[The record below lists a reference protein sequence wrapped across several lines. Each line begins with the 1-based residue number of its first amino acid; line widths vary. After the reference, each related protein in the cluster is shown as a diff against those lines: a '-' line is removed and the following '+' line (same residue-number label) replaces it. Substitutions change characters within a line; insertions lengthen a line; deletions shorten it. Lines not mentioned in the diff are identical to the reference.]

1 MSIVDFYFEGQNI
14 LIQCNKSNKMKQ
26 LFQKFYSK
34 AGINPNSVIFLYNGG
49 KITNEDS
56 TFEQLANI
64 EDKIRNKMNILVTYT
79 PYNSSSQFIFE
90 TVLGADESMK
100 DFAKMV
106 VLLALKE
113 DPDNDGYNNNK
124 FLLIVNKF
132 REHYGGYWSCSF
144 FKEGE
149 SIFNHVGYFIRI
161 KYDN

>member
-14 LIQCNKSNKMKQ
+14 LIQCNKSDKMKQ

-106 VLLALKE
+106 VLLAL
-113 DPDNDGYNNNK
+113 
-124 FLLIVNKF
+124 
-132 REHYGGYWSCSF
+132 
-144 FKEGE
+144 
-149 SIFNHVGYFIRI
+149 
-161 KYDN
+161 